1 MARQMK
7 RWAILVDGLGLAVVK
22 AVARMHGGIVSE
34 TSVDDVNTIGFNVV
48 PAALPDSIQEA
59 A

>member
-48 PAALPDSIQEA
+48 PAARPDSIQEA

>member
-7 RWAILVDGLGLAVVK
+7 RWAILVDGLGLAIVK

-34 TSVDDVNTIGFNVV
+34 TSVDSVNTIGFSVV
-48 PAALPDSIQEA
+48 PAAPPDSIQEA